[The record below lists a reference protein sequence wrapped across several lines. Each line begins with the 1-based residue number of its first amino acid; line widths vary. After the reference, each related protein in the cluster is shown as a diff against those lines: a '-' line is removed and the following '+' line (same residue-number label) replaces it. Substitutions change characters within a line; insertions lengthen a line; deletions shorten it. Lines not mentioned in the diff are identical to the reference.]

1 MKQGVFKYIFAFGFI
16 VLLIVA
22 YVMFY
27 DKDNNT
33 VEVQDQ
39 TSTVNTLITDLRLGI
54 ADFDTINPLISK
66 NKNVKEISKL
76 IFDSLITISNDYK
89 LEYVLASEISKTD
102 NLTYI
107 IKLKENIKWQDGSDF
122 NAQDVK
128 FTIDTIKNQ
137 SSIYSSNLEN
147 VVGLEIIDNYTIK
160 LMLSRRNR
168 IF

>member
-1 MKQGVFKYIFAFGFI
+1 MIIGEYDLKQGVFKYIFAFGFI

-89 LEYVLASEISKTD
+89 L
-102 NLTYI
+102 
-107 IKLKENIKWQDGSDF
+107 
-122 NAQDVK
+122 
-128 FTIDTIKNQ
+128 DTIQNQ